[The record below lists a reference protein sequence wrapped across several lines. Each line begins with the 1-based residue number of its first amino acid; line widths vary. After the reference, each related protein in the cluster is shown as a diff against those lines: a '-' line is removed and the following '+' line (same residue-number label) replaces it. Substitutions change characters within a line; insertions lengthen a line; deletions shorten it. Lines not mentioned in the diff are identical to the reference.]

1 HLIIPVAS
9 APEKEGPMLFDL
21 LPSLPPWD
29 ETDAGTVVDGCH
41 IFDRR
46 ILPQLP
52 DQELPLPASVSN
64 TAVDAAL
71 TERDTWAQAHKT
83 TVEAARDELH
93 VHPATADEGDNPVP
107 ASLRGSDDQPLIAGG
122 GESPPRLKGE
132 PMHKALEL
140 IDLAHPEQLDQIVP
154 AVCAV

>member
-1 HLIIPVAS
+1 LEFPIVALANLGTRPRNDVEPVPDRRTHRLHIRIKNRDDEFKTPGFDAAWEHEKLQKAAESKRLLYVAVTRTRDHLIIPVAP
-9 APEKEGPMLFDL
+9 APEKEGPMLFAL

-71 TERDTWAQAHKT
+71 AERDDWDQA
-83 TVEAARDELH
+83 R
-93 VHPATADEGDNPVP
+93 
-107 ASLRGSDDQPLIAGG
+107 
-122 GESPPRLKGE
+122 
-132 PMHKALEL
+132 
-140 IDLAHPEQLDQIVP
+140 
-154 AVCAV
+154 